1 MSQPQPEETAPV
13 GRATPAGPP
22 PAEGSATV
30 ASGDQ
35 HTRAA
40 DQQDGRAGD
49 QQHGRAGDQ
58 QHGQAAGN
66 EHGQVGDEHGHAGEP
81 DDTAVDVPVEPDGS
95 GDADLDQPTLPTPPP
110 EATVTAHR
118 TAPADSVHAAPAPA
132 AGDEGSPAEKPQP
145 AAATERAA
153 TEDAPRAVSTGHAAA
168 DGPPAADDDAPTRR
182 TPPPD
187 ATAQRPTVEDSPH
200 AAATGHAA
208 ADRPPAADDDAPTR
222 RTPPPDATRIDR
234 PADDDGGSV
243 PAEGGVPASPSEG
256 GVPASPAGDD
266 GPAPTRVAAPRWT
279 GSAAVPPPRPRK
291 RRWLR
296 GDAEEADVPAAPTAR
311 TRPADPTLRMPEVE
325 ADEDEIP
332 TPVDPWAG
340 AADDPWDAYPPV
352 GGHQGAASHP
362 PVGYDPP
369 VSPPP
374 ARQLPVT
381 RRFPAPTGPPPP
393 PRTTAPPP
401 AGPRPPAPPPQAAP
415 PPPPPPARAA
425 RPPAPPAPRKQPPPP
440 VAPPRPAKQ
449 RRRPEAPPVRKAP
462 PAPLPPVR
470 RRRRWPRVMFTLT
483 LLTIACCCGVPAY
496 YAKPIWDQY
505 PASPVDPLPSEV
517 LDLQLLDNADGRET
531 AEQLKRE
538 VQGRSWFT
546 GEAFA
551 GVYRAS
557 NGKRVVIF
565 GSTGF
570 RLSPESAVQEEVT
583 RLQNEYAV
591 TSVESVPTGVR
602 GEYRSCG
609 TGSANGDEV
618 VVCTWADHGS
628 SATALFTRLSIADS
642 SELLSTLRDSI
653 IVRDPVGSGSG
664 SASTG

>member
-1 MSQPQPEETAPV
+1 MSQPQPEETAPA

-40 DQQDGRAGD
+40 DQQ
-49 QQHGRAGDQ
+49 HGRTGDQ

-66 EHGQVGDEHGHAGEP
+66 EHGQAGDEHGHAGDEHGHAGDEHGHAGDEHGHAGEP
-81 DDTAVDVPVEPDGS
+81 DDTAVDVPVEPEPDGS

-110 EATVTAHR
+110 GATVTAYP
-118 TAPADSVHAAPAPA
+118 TSPADSVHTAPAPA

-145 AAATERAA
+145 AAATEPAA
-153 TEDAPRAVSTGHAAA
+153 TEDSPRAAATEHAAP
-168 DGPPAADDDAPTRR
+168 DGPPAADDDT
-182 TPPPD
+182 
-187 ATAQRPTVEDSPH
+187 
-200 AAATGHAA
+200 
-208 ADRPPAADDDAPTR
+208 PTR

-234 PADDDGGSV
+234 PADDDSGSV
-243 PAEGGVPASPSEG
+243 PAEGGVPALPSE
-256 GVPASPAGDD
+256 DD

-291 RRWLR
+291 RRWLL

-325 ADEDEIP
+325 ADEIP

-362 PVGYDPP
+362 PVGYDAP

-401 AGPRPPAPPPQAAP
+401 AGPRPPAPPPHAAP

-449 RRRPEAPPVRKAP
+449 RRRPEAPPVRKPP

-517 LDLQLLDNADGRET
+517 LDLQLLDNAAGRKT

-546 GEAFA
+546 DGEAFA
-551 GVYRAS
+551 GVYRTS
-557 NGKRVVIF
+557 NGKQVIIF

-583 RLQNEYAV
+583 RLQNEYGV
-591 TSVESVPTGVR
+591 TSVEPVPTGVR

-609 TGSANGDEV
+609 TGEADGDEV

>member
-1 MSQPQPEETAPV
+1 MSQPQPEETVPA

-30 ASGDQ
+30 ASGDPQ
-35 HTRAA
+35 ARAA
-40 DQQDGRAGD
+40 DQQDGRTGD
-49 QQHGRAGDQ
+49 QQDSRAGDQ
-58 QHGQAAGN
+58 QHRQA
-66 EHGQVGDEHGHAGEP
+66 GDEHGHAGEP

-95 GDADLDQPTLPTPPP
+95 GNADLDQPTLPTPPP
-110 EATVTAHR
+110 ETAGAAPTPPPETAGTAHP
-118 TAPADSVHAAPAPA
+118 TPPADSVHAAPAPA
-132 AGDEGSPAEKPQP
+132 AVDEGSPAEEPQP
-145 AAATERAA
+145 AAATERAEP
-153 TEDAPRAVSTGHAAA
+153 EDAPRTVSTEHAAA
-168 DGPPAADDDAPTRR
+168 DG
-182 TPPPD
+182 
-187 ATAQRPTVEDSPH
+187 
-200 AAATGHAA
+200 
-208 ADRPPAADDDAPTR
+208 PPAADDDAPTR

-234 PADDDGGSV
+234 PADDDGGSG
-243 PAEGGVPASPSEG
+243 PAEGGVPASPSE
-256 GVPASPAGDD
+256 DD

-291 RRWLR
+291 RRWFR
-296 GDAEEADVPAAPTAR
+296 GEAEDADVPAAPTVR
-311 TRPADPTLRMPEVE
+311 TRPADPTLRMPGVE

-340 AADDPWDAYPPV
+340 AADDPWEAYPPV
-352 GGHQGAASHP
+352 GGHQAAASHP

-393 PRTTAPPP
+393 PRAVPPP
-401 AGPRPPAPPPQAAP
+401 HPSPPPP

-440 VAPPRPAKQ
+440 VAPPRPPKQ
-449 RRRPEAPPVRKAP
+449 RRRPEAPSVRKAP
-462 PAPLPPVR
+462 PAPAPLPPVR

-505 PASPVDPLPSEV
+505 PASPLDPLPSEV
-517 LDLQLLDNADGRET
+517 LDLRLVDNATGRET
-531 AEQLKRE
+531 AEQLKQE
-538 VQGRSWFT
+538 VQGRNWFT
-546 GEAFA
+546 GGEAFA

-557 NGKRVVIF
+557 NGKQVVIF

-609 TGSANGDEV
+609 TGEADGEDV